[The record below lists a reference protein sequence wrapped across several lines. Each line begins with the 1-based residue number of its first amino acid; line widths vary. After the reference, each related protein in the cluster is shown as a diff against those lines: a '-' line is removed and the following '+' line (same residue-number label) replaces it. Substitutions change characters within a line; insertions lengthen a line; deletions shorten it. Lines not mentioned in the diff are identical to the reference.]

1 VSVGVG
7 RTTAHALDGEV
18 RIMSVPVEG
27 EAPSIAAGAP
37 MEPVLQVIGLDKA
50 FAGQQAV
57 DNLSLN
63 LVPGQI
69 RALVGKNGCGK
80 STLIK
85 ILAGYHLPDGGEVL
99 VGSSRLVFGAA
110 ESAESAGLRFVHQ
123 DLGLVATLDTVDNL
137 ALGHGYHNVRAGR
150 IQWRK
155 ERARARKALAALGY
169 DLDVTVPVGK
179 LTMSE
184 RTAVAIARAVA
195 DRSSSPRVLVL
206 DEPTANMPAPEVAR
220 LFELVRT
227 VRASGVAVL
236 YVSHHLHE
244 VFELAESVTVMRD
257 GKHVITRPIA
267 GLSEDEL
274 VQLMIGRQLAAADA
288 RLSSRTTGE
297 TLLSVTNLTA
307 SVLNGVSFDVR
318 GGEIV
323 GVCGITGSGRE
334 QLPMAI
340 FGGIARGGVV
350 KVAGRTVPQQR
361 PDLAVAAGVGFIPSD
376 RHVNAAILEA
386 PIRENVTVVN
396 PSTAM
401 LHGVLRKGRERADV
415 SVWLDRLSVKP
426 PNPDMTMAA
435 LSGGNQQKV
444 ILARWLR
451 QSSRVLILD
460 EPTQGVDVGA
470 KADIH
475 TIIADLAAKGAG
487 ILLASSDEEELATLC
502 DRVIVFANG
511 RIARILTG
519 PNLAADDISAAT
531 LGADS
536 ISAART
542 QLGV

>member
-1 VSVGVG
+1 
-7 RTTAHALDGEV
+7 
-18 RIMSVPVEG
+18 MSIPVNG
-27 EAPSIAAGAP
+27 EAPGTVRSAKTAAPGAP
-37 MEPVLQVIGLDKA
+37 ADPVLRVAGLDKA

-57 DNLSLN
+57 DNLSLS
-63 LVPGQI
+63 LVPGEI

-85 ILAGYHLPDGGEVL
+85 VLAGYHLPDSGQVI
-99 VGSSRLVFGAA
+99 VGSSPLAFGDA

-123 DLGLVATLDTVDNL
+123 DLGLVATLDAVDNL
-137 ALGHGYHNVRAGR
+137 ALGNGYHHVRAGR

-155 ERARARKALAALGY
+155 ERAQARKALAALGY

-179 LTMSE
+179 LSMSE

-220 LFELVRT
+220 LFQLVRT

-244 VFELAESVTVMRD
+244 VFELAETVTVMRD
-257 GKHVITRPIA
+257 GKHVITRSIA
-267 GLSEDEL
+267 GLTEGEL
-274 VQLMIGRQLAAADA
+274 VELMIGRQLAVADA
-288 RLSSRTTGE
+288 RLSARSTRDV
-297 TLLSVTNLTA
+297 LLSVSELSTA
-307 SVLNGVSFDVR
+307 VLDDVEFDVR

-323 GVCGITGSGRE
+323 GVSGITGSGRE
-334 QLPMAI
+334 QVAMAI
-340 FGGIARGGVV
+340 FGGISRGGSVQ
-350 KVAGRTVPQQR
+350 VAGRTVPQQR

-376 RHVNAAILEA
+376 RHNNAVILEA
-386 PIRENVTVVN
+386 PVRENVTVVD
-396 PSTAM
+396 PSAAM

-415 SVWLDRLSVKP
+415 AVWLDRLSVKP
-426 PNPDMTMAA
+426 TNPDMAMAA

-451 QSSRVLILD
+451 QSPRVLILD

-475 TIIADLAAKGAG
+475 TIVANLAANGAAV
-487 ILLASSDEEELATLC
+487 LLTSSDEEELAALC

-519 PNLAADDISAAT
+519 PNLVADDISAAT